1 MQKGGTGLCGCA
13 GRAALCTC
21 CGSGLHDTSHA
32 ATVGLCV
39 LGLLQ
44 VGFCSHQSPARE
56 VRKEGEGTG
65 TNLALDFS
73 FSGCSLQLPTDLALS
88 STESH
93 ANLSTSAQHLTVP
106 WLLQVRHQVT

>member
-1 MQKGGTGLCGCA
+1 MRKWGDAEGRHLRPAVWLCWQGSA
-13 GRAALCTC
+13 VYLLR
-21 CGSGLHDTSHA
+21 SGLHDASHA
-32 ATVGLCV
+32 ATAGLCV

-44 VGFCSHQSPARE
+44 VGFCSRQSPPRK

-93 ANLSTSAQHLTVP
+93 ANVSTSAQHLTVP
-106 WLLQVRHQVT
+106 